1 MTHVSAED
9 EKDEGC
15 MSGLVRALEADN
27 VFEAEQRLQQL
38 HELKN
43 FVYATVCTCVT
54 LCVCLGLHAMPVS
67 RRAHVFATLPHVATE
82 MCH

>member
-1 MTHVSAED
+1 MTHVSEED

-27 VFEAEQRLQQL
+27 VFEAAQRLQQL

-43 FVYATVCTCVT
+43 FVYATVCVCACMLAKMCVLTLGAYQEYAFTCQNS
-54 LCVCLGLHAMPVS
+54 P
-67 RRAHVFATLPHVATE
+67 
-82 MCH
+82 